1 MIQGNRIINDIIEI
15 LNKEFNVDK
24 DKIKI
29 IGVK

>member
-1 MIQGNRIINDIIEI
+1 MIQGDRIINDIIEI
-15 LNKEFNVDK
+15 LNTEFNVDK